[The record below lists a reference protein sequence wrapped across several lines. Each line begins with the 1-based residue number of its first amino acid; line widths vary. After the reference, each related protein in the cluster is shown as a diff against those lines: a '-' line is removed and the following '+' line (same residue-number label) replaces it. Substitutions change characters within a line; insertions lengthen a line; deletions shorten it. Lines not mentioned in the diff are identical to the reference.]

1 MITLSRVTPLKNF
14 RRRRKENLIKI
25 KFNKCCI
32 CGFDAFQ
39 EALEFHH
46 VNPDEKNYQ
55 LSSGNCKSLKEDLN
69 ELHKCALVCSNCHR
83 GIHAGLLA
91 LPNNWSD
98 IDTESEKA
106 LIEST
111 ENHFKKTIYYCSKC
125 GVEIATNSQ
134 YCSKCANLV
143 SRVVQRPSREEL
155 KSLIRTIPFTQLG
168 KQFSV
173 SDKAI
178 SKWCISENLPHR
190 KKDIMAYS
198 DQEWE
203 KI

>member
-1 MITLSRVTPLKNF
+1 MAKSQDVSNF
-14 RRRRKENLIKI
+14 RRRRKENLVQV

-32 CGFDAFQ
+32 CGFNDFQ

-46 VNPDEKNYQ
+46 VNPNEKNYQ
-55 LSSGNCKSLKEDLN
+55 LSSGNCKSLSQDLN
-69 ELHKCALVCSNCHR
+69 ELHKCALVCSNCHK
-83 GIHAGLLA
+83 GIHAGLLT
-91 LPNNWSD
+91 LPGDWD
-98 IDTESEKA
+98 AIDVEFEKA
-106 LIEST
+106 LIKNT
-111 ENHFKKTIYYCSKC
+111 EDHFKRAVYHCAKC
-125 GVEIATNSQ
+125 GAEIATNSKH
-134 YCSKCANLV
+134 CSRCANLAL
-143 SRVVQRPSREEL
+143 RVVQRPGREEL
-155 KSLIRTIPFTQLG
+155 KCLIRSTPFTQLG